1 MRIQRSV
8 SGPLPLGGKIV
19 ERLSVTRVIRATR
32 DVPLREGFRN
42 SPFVELDLHCNVNRP
57 RRSVN
62 LAGNDRSYRAVAR
75 EQAMVETLASLLIT
89 DDDRAWRETLRQV
102 FTVHGFQTW
111 LAADGEEALH
121 IVHRERV
128 DLLLADMHMPRLS
141 GLELLRRLQR
151 FQTAPPAILVTSD
164 WTESLRE
171 EALRA
176 SAVDVLRKPL
186 RLGQLVSTVQRVL
199 QERSGR

>member
-1 MRIQRSV
+1 
-8 SGPLPLGGKIV
+8 
-19 ERLSVTRVIRATR
+19 
-32 DVPLREGFRN
+32 
-42 SPFVELDLHCNVNRP
+42 
-57 RRSVN
+57 
-62 LAGNDRSYRAVAR
+62 
-75 EQAMVETLASLLIT
+75 MVDTLASLLIT

-102 FTVHGFQTW
+102 FAVRGFQTW

-121 IVHRERV
+121 IVHREQV

-151 FQTAPPAILVTSD
+151 FQTAPAAILVTSD

-186 RLGQLVSTVQRVL
+186 RLGQLVATVQRVL